1 MSLRGAEREE
11 KNMRI
16 GRTIIDI
23 ESLSIKDLK
32 TIEHEI
38 HALRRRREQAEN
50 FKAQMRDLLEEAKA
64 EGFDFIDKDFGNV
77 IRPEDISLYDNR

>member
-1 MSLRGAEREE
+1 
-11 KNMRI
+11 MRI

-23 ESLSIKDLK
+23 ESMSIEDLR

-38 HALRRRREQAEN
+38 HTLRRRREQAES
-50 FKAQMRDLLEEAKA
+50 FKARMRDLIEEATA

-77 IRPEDISLYDNR
+77 IRPEDVSLYDNK

>member
-1 MSLRGAEREE
+1 
-11 KNMRI
+11 MRI

-23 ESLSIKDLK
+23 ENMSIEDLK

-38 HALRRRREQAEN
+38 HALRRRREQAESY
-50 FKAQMRDLLEEAKA
+50 KSRMYELLEEAKA

-77 IRPEDISLYDNR
+77 IRPEDIALYDNK

>member
-1 MSLRGAEREE
+1 
-11 KNMRI
+11 MRI

-23 ESLSIKDLK
+23 ESMSIEDLR

-38 HALRRRREQAEN
+38 HALRRRREKAEN
-50 FKAQMRDLLEEAKA
+50 YKTRMKELIEEATA

-77 IRPEDISLYDNR
+77 IRPDDLNLYDNR